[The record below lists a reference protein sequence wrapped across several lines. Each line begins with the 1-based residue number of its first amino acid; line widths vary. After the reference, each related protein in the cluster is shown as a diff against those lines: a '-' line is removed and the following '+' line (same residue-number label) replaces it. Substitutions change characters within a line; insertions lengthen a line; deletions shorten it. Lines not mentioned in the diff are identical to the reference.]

1 ATVVQGVQIPDTTA
15 VVFIQTVHPAEDPGL
30 QGHPLWN
37 EAKMLRP
44 EADALFIRDYGGNQ
58 LLQASLRCTG
68 RRGGVL
74 RQCFH
79 V

>member
-1 ATVVQGVQIPDTTA
+1 
-15 VVFIQTVHPAEDPGL
+15 
-30 QGHPLWN
+30 
-37 EAKMLRP
+37 MLRP
-44 EADALFIRDYGGNQ
+44 EADALFIRDGSGNQ

-68 RRGGVL
+68 RSGGVL